1 VVIRSGS
8 IELQRC
14 WCGTR
19 NPYFA
24 PLYQRC
30 GGYGHTEC
38 LCGGDFCVCH
48 NHGDVECFGCEDCER
63 DDDDDEGYPSYQT

>member
-1 VVIRSGS
+1 MT
-8 IELQRC
+8 RC

-24 PLYQRC
+24 PLPGRC
-30 GGYGHTEC
+30 GGYGHTSC

-48 NHGDVECFGCEDCER
+48 NHGDVDCDGCADCEPEE
-63 DDDDDEGYPSYQT
+63 DDDVLDYDKALEPSA